1 MFKGL
6 KERFSKKED
15 KSILVVAPIKGEV
28 VTIDKVNDPTFAQ
41 EMLGK
46 GVAIKPA
53 EGNVVSP
60 VNGEITVLFETK
72 HAVSIK
78 SDDGVEILIH
88 IGLDT
93 VNLKGEHFESYVKV
107 GDKVKT
113 GDLLIKFNEEK
124 IKEAG
129 YDTTTPMIICNTF
142 EYADVNVVKIG
153 EVEKQDNIIEII
165 IK

>member
-6 KERFSKKED
+6 KEKFGKKED
-15 KSILVVAPIKGEV
+15 KSILVTAPIKGEV

-53 EGNVVSP
+53 EGKVVSP

-78 SDDGVEILIH
+78 SDEGAEILIH

-93 VNLKGEHFESYVKV
+93 VNLKGEYFESYVKV
-107 GDKVKT
+107 GDRVKT

-129 YDTTTPMIICNTF
+129 YDTITPMIICNTF
-142 EYADVNVVKIG
+142 EYADVKVAKIG
-153 EVEKQDNIIEII
+153 EIEKQDNVIEII
-165 IK
+165 KK

>member
-6 KERFSKKED
+6 KEKFGKKKD
-15 KSILVVAPIKGEV
+15 KSIFVTAPIKGEV

-53 EGNVVSP
+53 EGKIVSP

-78 SDDGVEILIH
+78 SDEGVEILIH

-93 VNLKGEHFESYVKV
+93 VNLKGEYFESYVKV

-129 YDTTTPMIICNTF
+129 YDTITPMIICNTF
-142 EYADVNVVKIG
+142 EYADVKVAKIG
-153 EVEKQDNIIEII
+153 EIEKQDNVIEII
-165 IK
+165 KK

>member
-1 MFKGL
+1 MFKGV
-6 KERFSKKED
+6 KEKFSKKED
-15 KSILVVAPIKGEV
+15 KSILVTAPIKGEV

-53 EGNVVSP
+53 EGKVVSP

-78 SDDGVEILIH
+78 SDEGAEILIH

-93 VNLKGEHFESYVKV
+93 VNLKGEYFESYVKV

-129 YDTTTPMIICNTF
+129 YDTITPMIICNTF
-142 EYADVNVVKIG
+142 EYADVKVAKIG
-153 EVEKQDNIIEII
+153 EIEKQDNVIEII
-165 IK
+165 KK